1 MLDKQFLLHPT
12 FTFLVSSLRGE
23 GGLRGFYDKRPQ
35 CNSLECSSRPAS
47 LRLALHPKNRKL
59 HAIQLPGSGWRILAI
74 FFVFLLSAP
83 VNAEMPVRQL
93 KISGHT
99 LRVEVAHTQVT
110 RSQGLMSRQSMNGN
124 DGMLF
129 VFPEAGRHSMW
140 MMNTDIPLSVA
151 FLDEKGVILNIEDM
165 TPRTATAHGSAG
177 AAKYAIE
184 TNLGW
189 FSTRNIKAGER
200 IMGLDKMPVA
210 E

>member
-1 MLDKQFLLHPT
+1 MFNKELLSHLT
-12 FTFLVSSLRGE
+12 FSFVMRSLRRAWHYFYGTWPRYSSLE
-23 GGLRGFYDKRPQ
+23 WGGL
-35 CNSLECSSRPAS
+35 SRL
-47 LRLALHPKNRKL
+47 LRVARHSKN
-59 HAIQLPGSGWRILAI
+59 HTHHSIQLPGSGWHIPAI

-83 VNAEMPVRQL
+83 VNAEMPIRQL
-93 KISGHT
+93 GISGHT
-99 LRVEVAHTQVT
+99 LRVEVAYTEST
-110 RSQGLMSRQSMNGN
+110 RSKGLMSRQSMDNN

-129 VFPEAGRHSMW
+129 IFPEAGRHSMW

-151 FLDEKGVILNIEDM
+151 FLDGKGVILNIEDM

-200 IMGLDKMPVA
+200 VMGLDKMPVA

>member
-1 MLDKQFLLHPT
+1 MFNKELLFHLT
-12 FTFLVSSLRGE
+12 FSFVMRSLRTGWHHFYGTWPRYGSLE
-23 GGLRGFYDKRPQ
+23 WGGL
-35 CNSLECSSRPAS
+35 SRWLRVAS
-47 LRLALHPKNRKL
+47 HSKNHTHHP
-59 HAIQLPGSGWRILAI
+59 IQLPGSGWRIPAI

-83 VNAEMPVRQL
+83 VNAEMPIRQL
-93 KISGHT
+93 GISGHT
-99 LRVEVAHTQVT
+99 LRVEVAYTEST
-110 RSQGLMSRQSMNGN
+110 RSKGLMSRQSMDNN
-124 DGMLF
+124 EGMLF
-129 VFPEAGRHSMW
+129 IFPEAGRHSMW

-151 FLDEKGVILNIEDM
+151 FLDGKGVILNIEDM

-200 IMGLDKMPVA
+200 VMGLDKMPVA

>member
-1 MLDKQFLLHPT
+1 MFNKELLSHLT
-12 FTFLVSSLRGE
+12 FSFVMRSLRRAWHYFYGTWPRYSSLE
-23 GGLRGFYDKRPQ
+23 WGGL
-35 CNSLECSSRPAS
+35 SRL
-47 LRLALHPKNRKL
+47 LRVARHSKN
-59 HAIQLPGSGWRILAI
+59 HTHHSIQLPGSGWHIPAI

-83 VNAEMPVRQL
+83 VNAEMPIRQL
-93 KISGHT
+93 GISGHT
-99 LRVEVAHTQVT
+99 LRVEVAYTEST
-110 RSQGLMSRQSMNGN
+110 RSKGLMSRQSMDDNE
-124 DGMLF
+124 GMLF
-129 VFPEAGRHSMW
+129 IFPEAGRHSMW

-151 FLDEKGVILNIEDM
+151 FLDGKGVILNIEDM

-200 IMGLDKMPVA
+200 VMGLDKMPVA

>member
-1 MLDKQFLLHPT
+1 MLDKEFLCHLT
-12 FTFLVSSLRGE
+12 FTSLMSLLRG
-23 GGLRGFYDKRPQ
+23 GLHHFYRTWPRY
-35 CNSLECSSRPAS
+35 NSLEWSGHSRL

-59 HAIQLPGSGWRILAI
+59 HPIQLPGSGWHILAI
-74 FFVFLLSAP
+74 FFVFLLSSP

-93 KISGHT
+93 GISGHT
-99 LRVEVAHTQVT
+99 LRVEVAHTQIT
-110 RSQGLMSRQSMNGN
+110 RSQGLMSRPSMDGN

-151 FLDEKGVILNIEDM
+151 FLDEKGVILNIADM
-165 TPRTATAHGSAG
+165 TPHTATAHRSAG

-200 IMGLDKMPVA
+200 VLGLDKMPVA

>member
-1 MLDKQFLLHPT
+1 MPDKKHLCHPT
-12 FTFLVSSLRGE
+12 LTFLAGLLRGE
-23 GGLRGFYDKRPQ
+23 LRHFYGSWLRYSPDEWSNP
-35 CNSLECSSRPAS
+35 SRL
-47 LRLALHPKNRKL
+47 LRIARHSKNRAC
-59 HAIQLPGSGWRILAI
+59 HPIQPPGSRWRFLAI
-74 FFVFLLSAP
+74 FFAFLLSAP

-93 KISGHT
+93 GILGHT
-99 LRVEVAHTQVT
+99 LRVEVAYTETT
-110 RSQGLMSRQSMNGN
+110 RSQGLMSRQSMDNN

-129 VFPEAGRHSMW
+129 IFPEAGRHSMW

-151 FLDEKGVILNIEDM
+151 FLNEKGVILNIEDM

-200 IMGLDKMPVA
+200 VMGLDKMPIA